1 MIQGNFYERL
11 HFSMDSCAI
20 SPMASL
26 FSIAF
31 MFIPIYLRLE
41 GNVPLHSRNEK
52 VGFWVKVTFWFWLM
66 YDPPEIEI
74 GLNMNATEKYDFK

>member
-20 SPMASL
+20 NPMASL

-41 GNVPLHSRNEK
+41 GNVPPYCLKMKKLDLGQGDSLVLADVHPTRN
-52 VGFWVKVTFWFWLM
+52 
-66 YDPPEIEI
+66 
-74 GLNMNATEKYDFK
+74 